1 MASNPNPSSSPSSSA
16 TRDPYPAP
24 GPAPSPTD
32 VTALLLEVLRNVN
45 REVKTT
51 LDLSGRAQAAV
62 DHFRAISVSLRTLAD
77 GSAFFNASTGT
88 AAGTT
93 PTPRPR

>member
-1 MASNPNPSSSPSSSA
+1 MANNPNPSPSPSSSA
-16 TRDPYPAP
+16 TRDPAPAP
-24 GPAPSPTD
+24 APVPSPTD

-45 REVKTT
+45 REVQTS

-77 GSAFFNASTGT
+77 GSASFNTATGT
-88 AAGTT
+88 GAGRT
-93 PTPRPR
+93 PTAQRR